1 MSIDYKTLAAR
12 INYLCERDGI
22 VASKMLQD
30 AGLSKSVIDNIKRE
44 RTPSSETILAIATY
58 FNVSTDYL
66 FARSDNPDL
75 SPNTEGAVSEINPID
90 WLRQGLMF
98 RGIIDANSNLSD
110 EQLAIALENLESLI
124 RILAKFDSF

>member
-12 INYLCERDGI
+12 ISYLCERDGI
-22 VASKMLQD
+22 TASKMLQE
-30 AGLSKSVIDNIKRE
+30 AGLSKSVMDNIKRG
-44 RTPSSETILAIATY
+44 RTPSSEIILAIATY

-66 FARSDNPDL
+66 FARSDNPNL

-90 WLRQGLMF
+90 WLRKGLRC
-98 RGIIDANSNLSD
+98 RGVIDADSNLSD

-124 RILAKFDSF
+124 KILAKQNKL